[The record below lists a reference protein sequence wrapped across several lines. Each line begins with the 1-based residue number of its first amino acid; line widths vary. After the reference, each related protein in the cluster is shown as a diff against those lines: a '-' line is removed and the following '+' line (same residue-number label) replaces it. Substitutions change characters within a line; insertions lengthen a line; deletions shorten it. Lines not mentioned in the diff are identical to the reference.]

1 MISTLARVA
10 GQALRRPAA
19 LQRAALQRLA
29 RVALVA
35 AALVA
40 LLPAVPFAHELPR
53 DVVVRAFV
61 KPERQTLRVLVRVPL
76 EAMRDVEFATRG
88 PGYLDLSRADGL
100 LRDAAKLWIADG
112 LTVFEDGAR
121 LAPPRIVATRASS
134 PADGA
139 FREYATALATVSGP
153 SLPLDT
159 DLPWKQVMLD
169 VLLEY
174 DITSDSAAVAVQPSF
189 ATLGV
194 RTTSV
199 VRYLPAQGAERTI
212 TFDGDPGLVS
222 LDPGFFDAA
231 WRFLRLGFTHILD
244 GTDHLLFLLC
254 LVVPFRSFRP
264 LVALVTSFTI
274 GHSITLVAS
283 ALGHAPDALWFPPLV
298 ETLIAL
304 SIVYMACENMLG
316 ATLQRR
322 WLFAFGFG
330 LVHGFGFSFALRDSL
345 QFAGGQLA
353 ASLAAFNVGVE
364 LGQIGVMAV
373 AVPALV
379 FLFKRVPERAGIILL
394 SAFVAHTAWHW
405 TTERAG
411 VLREYHVEMPAMDAL
426 LLASAMRGLMLLIM
440 IGGAGWA
447 LHVLLRR
454 FITRPA
460 VTTALC
466 ALLIAG
472 GAAAMAPE
480 PLVAQTTSAKRT
492 PSKAAPSKALPAKVQ
507 VPQPAKP
514 SRTTMAGIYTADQAT
529 QGREVFTGTCTG
541 CHTPASHT
549 GVVFTSKWLGRS
561 VDDLFTYIRNTMPK
575 IAPGSL
581 SEDEYVWVT
590 AYILKLNGMPAGS
603 IDLVAEPSLMRAV
616 RIDTLRARA
625 SRQ

>member
-1 MISTLARVA
+1 MSVARVVMRP
-10 GQALRRPAA
+10 LRPMWTRI
-19 LQRAALQRLA
+19 
-29 RVALVA
+29 VLVA
-35 AALVA
+35 AVLVVA
-40 LLPAVPFAHELPR
+40 MPSVPSAHELPR
-53 DVVVRAFV
+53 DVMVRAFV

-76 EAMRDVEFATRG
+76 EAMRDVDFATRG
-88 PGYLDLSRADGL
+88 PGYLDLAKADALLGDAARLWIVDGL
-100 LRDAAKLWIADG
+100 R
-112 LTVFEDGAR
+112 VFEDGIR
-121 LAPPRIVATRASS
+121 LAAPRLVATRASS
-134 PADGA
+134 PTDGA
-139 FREYATALATVSGP
+139 FGAYGSALATVTGAR
-153 SLPLDT
+153 LPLDT

-169 VLLEY
+169 ALLEY
-174 DITSDSAAVAVQPSF
+174 QITSDSASFAIEPAF

-199 VRYLPAQGAERTI
+199 IRYLPAQGGERTI
-212 TFDGDPGLVS
+212 TFDGDPGRVS
-222 LDPGFFDAA
+222 LDPAFFDAA

-274 GHSITLVAS
+274 AHSITLVAS

-298 ETLIAL
+298 EAIIAI

-316 ATLQRR
+316 AQLQRR

-353 ASLAAFNVGVE
+353 ASLLAFNVGVE
-364 LGQIGVMAV
+364 LGQLAVIAV
-373 AVPALV
+373 AVPVLAFVL
-379 FLFKRVPERAGIILL
+379 KRVPERAGIILL

-405 TTERAG
+405 TTVRVSTLRA
-411 VLREYHVEMPAMDAL
+411 YHLELPAMDAL
-426 LLASAMRGLMLLIM
+426 FLASAMRGAMLLIM
-440 IGGAGWA
+440 IGAAGWA

-454 FITRPA
+454 FVTRPAVTRPA

-466 ALLIAG
+466 TLMLAG
-472 GAAAMAPE
+472 GAALLLPSAAS
-480 PLVAQTTSAKRT
+480 AQTKTPAKIPAKTSVPAKPQ
-492 PSKAAPSKALPAKVQ
+492 PSK
-507 VPQPAKP
+507 PQPAKP
-514 SRTTMAGIYTADQAT
+514 QPPKSTRTTMAGIYTADQAT

-561 VDDLFTYIRNTMPK
+561 VDDLFSYIRNTMPK

-603 IDLVAEPSLMRAV
+603 TELSAEPALMRGV

-625 SRQ
+625 TKP